1 MSAAADWAEWLSR
14 TRFAGM
20 TDAERDEALRGLAA
34 TRDRV
39 IDGAALREGDAVLD
53 LGAGTGLL
61 TFGAHDR
68 IGDGWVFAVD
78 PSVSALEELLR
89 VAHETNVAGVMYL
102 VGDAEVIPLP
112 DASVDVCMTRSVL
125 MYVAELQ
132 RAVDEL
138 ARVLKPG
145 GGRLSCFEPINR
157 KGTYIA
163 TTVDWSPVGDDLAQ
177 RVAEEWEAH
186 ASTSQ
191 LMRLDEGAFSRAL
204 GDAGFADVV
213 VELEEIQELWTVDE
227 RTVDLRLDAVGA
239 AGQPSLRE
247 RWAAAFEPAEVDA
260 LVAHL
265 HSLTGQTLTFRR
277 PQAWITARRP

>member
-1 MSAAADWAEWLSR
+1 MSASADWAEWLSR

-20 TDAERDEALRGLAA
+20 TDAERDDALRSLAA
-34 TRDRV
+34 IRDRV
-39 IDGAALREGDAVLD
+39 IEGAGLREGDSVLD

-68 IGDGWVFAVD
+68 IGNGWVFAID

-125 MYVAELQ
+125 MYVVEIE

-145 GGRLSCFEPINR
+145 GRLSCYEPINR
-157 KGTYIA
+157 KGTTIA
-163 TTVDWSPVGDDLAQ
+163 TTVDWSPVGADLAQ

-191 LMRLDEGAFSRAL
+191 LGRLDDVQLSRAL
-204 GDAGFADVV
+204 EASGFADVI
-213 VELEEIQELWTVDE
+213 VELEEIEELWTVDE
-227 RTVDLRLDAVGA
+227 RSVEMRLDAVGA
-239 AGQPSLRE
+239 AGQQSLRE
-247 RWAAAFEPAEVDA
+247 RWTAAFEPADVDA

-265 HSLTGQTLTFRR
+265 HSLAGQTLAFRR

>member
-20 TDAERDEALRGLAA
+20 TDAEREEALRGLAA

-39 IDGAALREGDAVLD
+39 IAGAALREGDAVLD

-125 MYVAELQ
+125 MYVAELR
-132 RAVDEL
+132 RAVEEL

-145 GGRLSCFEPINR
+145 GRLSCYEPINR
-157 KGTYIA
+157 KGTTIA
-163 TTVDWSPVGDDLAQ
+163 TTVDWSPLGADLAQ

-191 LMRLDEGAFSRAL
+191 LMRLDDVVFSRAL
-204 GDAGFADVV
+204 ADAGFAEVV
-213 VELEEIQELWTVDE
+213 VELDELHELWTVDE
-227 RTVDLRLDAVGA
+227 RSANMRLDAVGA
-239 AGQPSLRE
+239 AGQPSLRD
-247 RWAAAFEPAEVDA
+247 RWTAAFEPAEVDA

-265 HSLTGQTLTFRR
+265 HSLAGQTLTFRR

>member
-1 MSAAADWAEWLSR
+1 MSASADWAEWLSR

-20 TDAERDEALRGLAA
+20 TDVERDDALRSLAA
-34 TRDRV
+34 IRDRV
-39 IDGAALREGDAVLD
+39 IEGAGLREGDSVLD

-68 IGDGWVFAVD
+68 IGNGWVFAID

-89 VAHETNVAGVMYL
+89 VAHETKVAGVMYL

-125 MYVAELQ
+125 MYVVEIE

-145 GGRLSCFEPINR
+145 GRLSCYEPINR
-157 KGTYIA
+157 KGTTIA
-163 TTVDWSPVGDDLAQ
+163 TTVDWSPVGADLAQ

-191 LMRLDEGAFSRAL
+191 LGRLDDVQLSRAL
-204 GDAGFADVV
+204 EASGFADVI
-213 VELEEIQELWTVDE
+213 VELEEIEELWTVDE
-227 RTVDLRLDAVGA
+227 RSVEMRLDAVGA
-239 AGQPSLRE
+239 AGQQSLRE
-247 RWAAAFEPAEVDA
+247 RWTAAFEPADVDA

-265 HSLTGQTLTFRR
+265 HSLAGQTLAFRR